1 MQSHATMRVVIHS
14 GLLRECGSCG
24 GNSGSGGIAG
34 SGFRKPQVGGSIDT
48 ADRHYLGTKK
58 LVVPKPGEWLS
69 NVSRLFLVR
78 SLSRPLGEVFQGDR
92 MV

>member
-1 MQSHATMRVVIHS
+1 MIW
-14 GLLRECGSCG
+14 
-24 GNSGSGGIAG
+24 N
-34 SGFRKPQVGGSIDT
+34 DT
-48 ADRHYLGTKK
+48 ADRHYLGTQK

-92 MV
+92 FLSAEATNLANPRISKTGWMV